1 MKLFMYTV
9 DTRYLDIGYL
19 DNPDTINIDVFV
31 RSRILSLYILYIFI
45 KSTFVSQY
53 FAYLD
58 MFLGPKQC
66 FHMLI

>member
-45 KSTFVSQY
+45 KSTFVSHH

>member
-45 KSTFVSQY
+45 KST
-53 FAYLD
+53 
-58 MFLGPKQC
+58 
-66 FHMLI
+66 LIL